1 MKMKAIFFTNL
12 NCISVVVGEV
22 SNQQWDARL
31 EQSDNTTFG
40 DDFINNYI
48 NPR

>member
-1 MKMKAIFFTNL
+1 LGIQDYRLSYSN
-12 NCISVVVGEV
+12 VEGEV
-22 SNQQWDARL
+22 SNQQWDDRL
-31 EQSDNTTFG
+31 EQSNNPTFG